1 MPATSRAQRRLFAIA
16 EYHPDELNAKN
27 KSLASL
33 PRKTLHEFSS
43 TPDKGLPYRARPH
56 READGHIVMPVHAKG
71 RRFYGQL

>member
-1 MPATSRAQRRLFAIA
+1 MPATSQAQARYFRWREHEPAQAKA
-16 EYHPDELNAKN
+16 EGLKPMSKPAMHD
-27 KSLASL
+27 
-33 PRKTLHEFSS
+33 FSS